1 MIYFNQNDYDKVAYN
16 KPDGTKAT
24 VKSSGCGVVAA
35 CIVFDNYVGKTL
47 YTPAQMAAF
56 SIAHKA
62 RINYGTNEATLLK
75 ALCAENKGFSFKVT
89 NNVDDLVK
97 HLKSGGMA
105 ICNQGDKYNVFST
118 GGHYVVAYRMNG
130 NNIEV
135 VDPSMYAGKYDS
147 YARPTRIVK
156 KTEHGCI
163 VTAAEM
169 KKATQDRNPCYY
181 LVSYEG
187 VKTVSKTYYGIDISE
202 HNGTVDWAKVAKKVD
217 FAILRI
223 CWVGNTQNKMDK
235 LFEKNYAAAKKAG
248 VKLGA
253 YVYIY
258 SKTAAAATKGA
269 EWVLKQIKGKTFE
282 LPIYCDMEDPTIAGL
297 GKTKLT
303 AITDAFNAAIKK
315 GGYRVGIY
323 ASLDWFRNKLNS
335 TVKKYYTWI
344 AHYTSGTDKY
354 KGEYQMWQN
363 SSKGKVDGVK
373 GNVDTNYLYEN
384 IFSVSA
390 STLEKP
396 KTPASSAP
404 TYTAG
409 KTYTLQTDLKVRK
422 GAGTKYA
429 QKLLTELTAN
439 GKKNA
444 KSGKYAVLKK
454 GTRVTAQKVIK
465 EGNNIWLQIPSG
477 YVAAYYNKNKYIK

>member
-1 MIYFNQNDYDKVAYN
+1 MIYFNQNNYDKVAYN

-130 NNIEV
+130 SNIEV

-187 VKTVSKTYYGIDISE
+187 VKTT
-202 HNGTVDWAKVAKKVD
+202 
-217 FAILRI
+217 
-223 CWVGNTQNKMDK
+223 
-235 LFEKNYAAAKKAG
+235 
-248 VKLGA
+248 
-253 YVYIY
+253 
-258 SKTAAAATKGA
+258 
-269 EWVLKQIKGKTFE
+269 
-282 LPIYCDMEDPTIAGL
+282 
-297 GKTKLT
+297 
-303 AITDAFNAAIKK
+303 
-315 GGYRVGIY
+315 
-323 ASLDWFRNKLNS
+323 
-335 TVKKYYTWI
+335 
-344 AHYTSGTDKY
+344 
-354 KGEYQMWQN
+354 
-363 SSKGKVDGVK
+363 
-373 GNVDTNYLYEN
+373 
-384 IFSVSA
+384 
-390 STLEKP
+390 
-396 KTPASSAP
+396 TPASSAP
-404 TYTAG
+404 IYTNG

-429 QKLLTELTAN
+429 QKLLTELTVD
-439 GKKNA
+439 GRKNA

-477 YVAAYYNKNKYIK
+477 FVAAYYNKNTYIK